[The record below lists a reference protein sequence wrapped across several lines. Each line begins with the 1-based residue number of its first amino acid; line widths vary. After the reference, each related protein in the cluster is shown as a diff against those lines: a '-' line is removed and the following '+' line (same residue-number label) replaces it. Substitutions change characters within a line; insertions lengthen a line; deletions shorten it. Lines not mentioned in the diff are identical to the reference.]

1 MLRWLVLVHLTRIT
15 MMWHVILWVYPSIHS
30 PLSSSFF
37 LCRSIPFDSIGGW
50 IAAINIAEQLFDDE
64 LVHNLEIRPPLDFI
78 FQIFQ
83 SFGNPV
89 ELALCQHAIV
99 QWKGRRTASLPG
111 NGWIIAARGEG
122 GRVVRFEIYKRVRN
136 KYAFDKWW
144 FIIESGDTP
153 GELPFSVITFIK
165 IIIKFLSDYR
175 WRWNV

>member
-1 MLRWLVLVHLTRIT
+1 
-15 MMWHVILWVYPSIHS
+15 MWFYESIHPSIHPFRRRFFSVGQFHLIQLAGGLLRLIS
-30 PLSSSFF
+30 PSSYLMTNWF
-37 LCRSIPFDSIGGW
+37 
-50 IAAINIAEQLFDDE
+50 N
-64 LVHNLEIRPPLDFI
+64 NLEIRPPLDFI

-136 KYAFDKWW
+136 KYAFDKGW

-165 IIIKFLSDYR
+165 IIIEFLSDYR